1 MGEDVAKAIELSD
14 AARVRAAERGAM
26 GAPTNKKGTCMN
38 QAGMMSEDGGSELS
52 ALLAGVQVG
61 EPLAVGAQTVVPLL
75 RVVQAPRGASKATL
89 LGEALAKGEAT
100 VTEVCLDGSVNEVRV
115 RHAGKELLLL
125 LDGDQLLGA
134 RQNRVFN
141 ASFLV
146 MPGSDVVLPVSCV
159 ERGRWAYQG
168 GEGDAAARH
177 GGEADGGEAD
187 GGAMAFSASNVTA
200 TMMIRSQKMRRVTT
214 SVRQGRGYDADQGA
228 VWTDVDNYLKKSG
241 VYSTTA
247 ALQDGIDSRRGAAD
261 QALIQIPA
269 QPTQIG
275 MALVVDGALVA
286 MDLFGSPELYAS
298 SHEKI
303 VRGILT
309 GIDSSGPARGDARQV
324 VSEVITRLG
333 RAKPSRRP
341 APGCGDTLHGE
352 LDELAFAAVVHEG
365 EAYHAMVAGA

>member
-1 MGEDVAKAIELSD
+1 
-14 AARVRAAERGAM
+14 
-26 GAPTNKKGTCMN
+26 
-38 QAGMMSEDGGSELS
+38 MMSKHGGSELS
-52 ALLAGVQVG
+52 ALLASVQVG
-61 EPLAVGAQTVVPLL
+61 DPLAVGAQTIVPLL
-75 RVVQAPRGASKATL
+75 RVVRAPEGAPKATL

-115 RHAGKELLLL
+115 RHAGTELLLL

-168 GEGDAAARH
+168 DAAARH
-177 GGEADGGEAD
+177 GVPVELQYGHDGPGQGDGDDAPGDDGPGDDGDGG
-187 GGAMAFSASNVTA
+187 GMAFSASNVTA
-200 TMMIRSQKMRRVTT
+200 TMSIRSQKMRRVTT
-214 SVRQGRGYDADQGA
+214 SVRQGRGYDADQSA

-261 QALIQIPA
+261 RALIQIPA
-269 QPTQIG
+269 QPRQIG

-286 MDLFGSPELYAS
+286 MDVFGSPELYAS

-309 GIDSSGPARGDARQV
+309 GIDSSGPARGDAGQV
-324 VSEVITRLG
+324 VRDVITRLG
-333 RAKPSRRP
+333 RAEASRRP
-341 APGCGDTLHGE
+341 APGCGETVHGE

>member
-1 MGEDVAKAIELSD
+1 
-14 AARVRAAERGAM
+14 
-26 GAPTNKKGTCMN
+26 
-38 QAGMMSEDGGSELS
+38 
-52 ALLAGVQVG
+52 
-61 EPLAVGAQTVVPLL
+61 LAVGAQTIVPLL

-177 GGEADGGEAD
+177 GGPADPQYGHDGPGDGDGGDGD

-214 SVRQGRGYDADQGA
+214 SVRQGRGYDADQRA

-247 ALQDGIDSRRGAAD
+247 ALQDGIDSRRAAAD
-261 QALIQIPA
+261 RALIQIPA

-324 VSEVITRLG
+324 VSDVITRLG
-333 RAKPSRRP
+333 RAKASRRP